1 MNDNPVTLAQPP
13 PAAYVRGQ
21 KSAENGKTMTHLLK
35 IAIHAVPGAR
45 RTEAA
50 GSHGDALRVRLAAP
64 PVDGKANAAL
74 IAWAAQAFGVG
85 KGRVERVYGASG
97 RHKLLAVSFA
107 SAAELAH
114 ASALLA
120 QWRGDSAQPPV
131 SKE

>member
-1 MNDNPVTLAQPP
+1 MSTTE
-13 PAAYVRGQ
+13 Y
-21 KSAENGKTMTHLLK
+21 LLK

-74 IAWAAQAFGVG
+74 IAWAARAFGVG
-85 KGRVERVYGASG
+85 KGQVDLVYGTSG

-107 SAAELAH
+107 SAQIILCTV
-114 ASALLA
+114 
-120 QWRGDSAQPPV
+120 V
-131 SKE
+131 SSHITLYTVEIYICSKFFTFLREKTFIGNCATCIFKFTFA

>member
-1 MNDNPVTLAQPP
+1 MSTTE
-13 PAAYVRGQ
+13 Y
-21 KSAENGKTMTHLLK
+21 LLK

-74 IAWAAQAFGVG
+74 IAWAARAFGVG
-85 KGRVERVYGASG
+85 KGQVDLVYGASG
-97 RHKLLAVSFA
+97 RHKLLAVSFT
-107 SAAELAH
+107 SATELAH

-120 QWRGDSAQPPV
+120 QWRGDPSASPDLY
-131 SKE
+131 